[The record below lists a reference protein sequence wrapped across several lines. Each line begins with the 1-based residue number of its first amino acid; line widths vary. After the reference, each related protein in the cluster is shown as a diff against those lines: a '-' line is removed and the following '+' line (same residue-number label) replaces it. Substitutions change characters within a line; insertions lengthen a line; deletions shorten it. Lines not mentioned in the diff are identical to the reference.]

1 MTLRRLADGR
11 PAAQRPQTTAAHEQN
26 DAPEAGTKRW
36 TRAAIWSWKMD
47 ALTRRGLVN
56 AVVCG
61 YTIETPSENKW
72 TLCRGSLWHAVFTF
86 DVRKLPTTVTI
97 EVISPTRLHID
108 LLCHSALTI
117 STPGDPKRISRE
129 LDELERQLVHGG

>member
-1 MTLRRLADGR
+1 MADNPYHPPQYEAHSGLGPLDVVVRSRFPLDITANRVVDIDTEALGRRVQL
-11 PAAQRPQTTAAHEQN
+11 AAQ
-26 DAPEAGTKRW
+26 
-36 TRAAIWSWKMD
+36 S
-47 ALTRRGLVN
+47 
-56 AVVCG
+56 CG